1 MFVCKGSSEHVC
13 VNIFAIID
21 AHARIRSYMP
31 AYVHT

>member
-13 VNIFAIID
+13 VNIFAID